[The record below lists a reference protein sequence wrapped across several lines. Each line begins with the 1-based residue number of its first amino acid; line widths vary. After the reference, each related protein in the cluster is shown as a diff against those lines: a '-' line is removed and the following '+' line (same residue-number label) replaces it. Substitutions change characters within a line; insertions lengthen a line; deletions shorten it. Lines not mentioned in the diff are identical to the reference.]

1 MQKLF
6 SSRGLA
12 ILMNDL
18 VIDYG
23 AVVVE
28 LTSTIVSIAF
38 SVLYSRK
45 VIAFNQTV
53 FVVVAAA
60 IAFLTSAVML
70 KMLTAAMSA
79 VMVCFAENPE
89 ALQVYLLS
97 CGEEE
102 WFKLF

>member
-1 MQKLF
+1 
-6 SSRGLA
+6 
-12 ILMNDL
+12 MNDL

-60 IAFLTSAVML
+60 IAFLT
-70 KMLTAAMSA
+70 
-79 VMVCFAENPE
+79 
-89 ALQVYLLS
+89 
-97 CGEEE
+97 
-102 WFKLF
+102 